1 MLRRYQIAP
10 KDVVIELTEQMPT
23 DDFDLLYN
31 ALHHYRDMGFPSRWT
46 IWAPVIRACDSGRS
60 CVRTT

>member
-1 MLRRYQIAP
+1 MLRRYHIAP

-31 ALHHYRDMGFPSRWT
+31 ALHHYRDMGFPSRLT
-46 IWAPVIRACDSGRS
+46 TLVPVIRVCDSGRS
-60 CVRTT
+60 CARTT